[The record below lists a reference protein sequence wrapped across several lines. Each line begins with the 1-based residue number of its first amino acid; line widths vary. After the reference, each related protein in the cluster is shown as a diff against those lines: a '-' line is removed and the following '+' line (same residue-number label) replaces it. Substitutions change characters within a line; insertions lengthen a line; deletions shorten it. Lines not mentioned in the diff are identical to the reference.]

1 MSEGETVE
9 LLVSQ
14 TNTLLS
20 GVGVFFTVISV
31 YLAGLNYVLNEESV
45 LTKSIAFLFV
55 TISVGMIMAIMLGA
69 QMQHTGLIERL
80 LEIKAQGQ
88 LTAAGEAALAN
99 YIDGVHVVGGGP
111 VTIDAAVI
119 WFVWSSAVITFAALV
134 YLTFFYKWRIN
145 VTPITLGPSGEQ
157 GRTST

>member
-31 YLAGLNYVLNEESV
+31 YLAGLNYVLSEESA

-55 TISVGMIMAIMLGA
+55 TISIGMIMAIMLGA
-69 QMQHTGLIERL
+69 QMQHTGLIQRL
-80 LEIKAQGQ
+80 QEIDAEGQ
-88 LTAAGEAALAN
+88 LTSAGRAALAN
-99 YIDGVHVVGGGP
+99 YTDGVHLTPAGK
-111 VTIDAAVI
+111 VTIDATVI
-119 WFVWSSAVITFAALV
+119 WFVWGSTVITFAALV
-134 YLTFFYKWRIN
+134 YLTFVYKWRVN
-145 VTPITLGPSGEQ
+145 VTPIALGPAP
-157 GRTST
+157 

>member
-1 MSEGETVE
+1 MTEGETVE

-69 QMQHTGLIERL
+69 QMQHAGLIQRL
-80 LEIKAQGQ
+80 QEIEAEGD
-88 LTAAGEAALAN
+88 LTSAGRAALSN
-99 YIDGVHVVGGGP
+99 YTSGFHVAPGGK
-111 VTIDAAVI
+111 VTIDAAVV

-134 YLTFFYKWRIN
+134 YLTFFYKWRLNLTAIAL
-145 VTPITLGPSGEQ
+145 PDAPKGPALP
-157 GRTST
+157 